1 LPSTEEDRIKLNE
14 AMRAHLESCISP
26 TAHRG
31 YTWEQWTTLAETAAE
46 IDWQCDF
53 DAQGKCKTA
62 RAAPYEDPPLGHIVG
77 NNDRNCCFYCSANK
91 GFLEKVP
98 KDAVPRIL
106 ALYDP
111 SLGFW
116 AAEEGCRLP
125 WRWRSHVCLGYSCR
139 PDCKSLFTL
148 LEQFRAVTATYPWR
162 PGLNDKQIAELT
174 EQLRRDGMFK
184 SSTPQ
189 ATGYVWEVE
198 ERLQPGGRI
207 NDPMCQSDPE
217 GSRG

>member
-1 LPSTEEDRIKLNE
+1 MQTSIDENRTKLLTK
-14 AMRAHLESCISP
+14 MREHLEGCISP

-31 YTWEQWTTLAETAAE
+31 YTWEQWKTLAETAAE

-62 RAAPYEDPPLGHIVG
+62 RVAPCKDPPLGHVVG

-111 SLGFW
+111 RLGFW
-116 AAEEGCRLP
+116 VADEGCVLP
-125 WRWRSHVCLGYSCR
+125 WKWRSHVCLGYSCR
-139 PDCKSLFTL
+139 SASESLATFVG
-148 LEQFRAVTATYPWR
+148 EVCSVTATSPWW
-162 PGLNDKQIAELT
+162 PSLNDKQIAELIK
-174 EQLRRDGMFK
+174 ELRRDGMFNPSPRRQQAAIVK
-184 SSTPQ
+184 SSAEGDSP
-189 ATGYVWEVE
+189 
-198 ERLQPGGRI
+198 RF
-207 NDPMCQSDPE
+207 NDLPILTVRRA
-217 GSRG
+217 G